1 VFSGGIRVKAVFS
14 SDFTTGLVFFLLL
27 LEGCNPWELSSF
39 HHHSAS
45 RIFITQPGRNLRP
58 VVIHKDDYQPLWWRE
73 ASRAAASPL
82 PSASR
87 MFIIRTGEE
96 GEPSGSFAFRVG
108 WRSASSSSIRGR
120 RAFTGFA
127 EEANSGYTGP
137 AVYGA
142 VSCRVSGS
150 PAWVALVP
158 PPALPPAA
166 GAERGCPSTARAT
179 VAPCAGW
186 PHPRLLPRHRSHR
199 EVVQGVVRR
208 GGGGGVLGWSCPRS
222 RSEDGSE
229 DLFVR
234 AGAAA
239 AHRCRGGRCH
249 WWG

>member
-1 VFSGGIRVKAVFS
+1 VLVVVSLILS
-14 SDFTTGLVFFLLL
+14 SSCYCWRGATPWGLA
-27 LEGCNPWELSSF
+27 SF

-45 RIFITQPGRNLRP
+45 RIFIMQPGRNPRP
-58 VVIHKDDYQPLWWRE
+58 VVIHKDDYRPCGGE
-73 ASRAAASPL
+73 KRAGLRPPL

-87 MFIIRTGEE
+87 MFIIRAGEE

-120 RAFTGFA
+120 RAFASLA

-137 AVYGA
+137 DVCGV
-142 VSCRVSGS
+142 VSYRVSGS
-150 PAWVALVP
+150 PAWATLVP
-158 PPALPPAA
+158 PSALPPAA

-179 VAPCAGW
+179 IASYAGW
-186 PHPRLLPRHRSHR
+186 PHPRLLLRHQSHW
-199 EVVQGVVRR
+199 EVEQDVVHRA
-208 GGGGGVLGWSCPRS
+208 GGGGVLGWSCPHS
-222 RSEDGSE
+222 RSEDESE